1 MKETFVSTNYLQTE
15 FAGSNLIKT
24 FNTGTQTKT
33 TGNKKLK
40 ITNMPAYWDS
50 SHPKYSKSEICEKL
64 LEFLSQEDWSSAGSK
79 TSFNTIQ
86 LLNKYGV
93 IKRFYSK
100 DPKRKHKAYLK
111 LADSTKFYIRNQDQ
125 FHYALVSEL
134 HGWFEKANRAD
145 LIASM
150 FYYNDGYVF
159 VNTDKISIEDTAK
172 TTDGKL
178 RTDMAFHVGKYKIV
192 VEYLE
197 NHHDKDKLI
206 SHEVDR
212 VRALR
217 LIGDTWT
224 ESYEIP
230 HVAFFWQKN
239 MFDPETNRYTF
250 NTSKF
255 YDFVRHVGQVILDY
269 WLIDDED
276 SYCINKLT
284 QITGN
289 QSLSEQIYN
298 AHNNPNVPIISLDTI
313 KGLFN
318 WATHPNPKVKMSTKW
333 YGVFVDRVKRI
344 QGEILAR
351 KATEQKNISAFD
363 ELFTDSDDEQD
374 NSNNNN
380 CDELDETD
388 TLEASNSSKLT
399 SPLAKTPIPDN
410 QIVYYEIK
418 SDQVFLTHFGL
429 HVFIDIQPE
438 YLANMYE
445 YFTIRK
451 FYNDI
456 TSGLIDAIKEVRTLK
471 EYHYK
476 NQIYGL

>member
-1 MKETFVSTNYLQTE
+1 M
-15 FAGSNLIKT
+15 
-24 FNTGTQTKT
+24 
-33 TGNKKLK
+33 
-40 ITNMPAYWDS
+40 
-50 SHPKYSKSEICEKL
+50 
-64 LEFLSQEDWSSAGSK
+64 ED
-79 TSFNTIQ
+79 Q
-86 LLNKYGV
+86 
-93 IKRFYSK
+93 
-100 DPKRKHKAYLK
+100 
-111 LADSTKFYIRNQDQ
+111 
-125 FHYALVSEL
+125 
-134 HGWFEKANRAD
+134 
-145 LIASM
+145 
-150 FYYNDGYVF
+150 
-159 VNTDKISIEDTAK
+159 
-172 TTDGKL
+172 
-178 RTDMAFHVGKYKIV
+178 
-192 VEYLE
+192 
-197 NHHDKDKLI
+197 HDKDKLI
-206 SHEVDR
+206 SHEVDG

-351 KATEQKNISAFD
+351 KATEKKNISAFD

-374 NSNNNN
+374 NNNW
-380 CDELDETD
+380 DELEEPDN
-388 TLEASNSSKLT
+388 LESSTSSNSAT
-399 SPLAKTPIPDN
+399 HGTKTPIPDD

-418 SDQVFLTHFGL
+418 SDQVYLTHFGL
-429 HVFIDIQPE
+429 HVYLDIQPE

-471 EYHYK
+471 DYHYK